1 MRKAVAVSMSLCAI
15 ACSDPLVFDD
25 WTVPVPSGTR
35 VVEYAHV
42 PHDERTERLEI
53 VEDLVIGGD
62 PDDPNQTFYRVE
74 DLAVDATGNVY
85 VLERG
90 NKSVRVFDQRGRYL
104 RTFGSEGQGPGELQD
119 PHGIIVAGDAV
130 VVPDMGN
137 GRVNRWSLDGEYI
150 GTSTM
155 VPRTFTGLGL
165 ADGTILGGFIVF
177 RQEAESWREGVYGRF
192 SAEGVE
198 LQRFATLRLAHREIV
213 MVPSTPARMAAGRQG
228 DLYVT
233 RADRYQV
240 LAFDADGSYRW
251 ALRTTWP
258 TPLIPEEIIER
269 QIERVRERQPDY
281 EPQRDTWPERMPA
294 IGNMAVDGRG
304 NLYVFPYVHLPR
316 DPSTGEALQDP
327 PDEFA
332 VDVWSPDGQPLWS
345 GWIPLGGWTDAH
357 EKYVYAIGTDP
368 DSGEEVVMR
377 YRLVTPF

>member
-1 MRKAVAVSMSLCAI
+1 MRKAVAILTALAAI
-15 ACSDPLVFDD
+15 ACSEPLEFDD
-25 WTVPVPSGTR
+25 WAVPLPEGTR
-35 VVEYAHV
+35 ILEYAHV
-42 PHDERTERLEI
+42 PRNQRTERIEL

-62 PDDPNQTFYRVE
+62 TDDPNQSFYRV
-74 DLAVDATGNVY
+74 DDVAVDANGNIY
-85 VLERG
+85 VLEAGYKR
-90 NKSVRVFDQRGRYL
+90 VQVFDQRGRYL
-104 RTFGSEGQGPGELQD
+104 RTIGSEGQGPGELQS
-119 PHGIIVAGDAV
+119 PHEIIVAGDAV

-155 VPRTFTGLGL
+155 VPRTFSGVGLD
-165 ADGTILGGFIVF
+165 DGTILGGFIVTHREPEF
-177 RQEAESWREGVYGRF
+177 WQEGVYGRF
-192 SAEGVE
+192 STEGAE
-198 LQRFATLRLAHREIV
+198 LQRFATFRLAHREIV
-213 MVPSTPARMAAGRQG
+213 MVPSTPARMAASRQG

-258 TPLIPEEIIER
+258 TPQIPEEIIDR
-269 QIERVRERQPDY
+269 QIGRVRERRPDY
-281 EPQRDTWPERMPA
+281 EPQRDTWPDRMPA

-316 DPSTGEALQDP
+316 DPATGEALQDP

-345 GWIPLGGWTDAH
+345 GWIPLGGWADALG
-357 EKYVYAIGTDP
+357 EYVYAMGTDP
-368 DSGEEVVMR
+368 DSGEEVLRR